1 MADKDKTRGYDFDNI
16 DPQTAAV
23 VGSVRVPTEHET
35 VEHNMTNHAPLHS
48 GVVETF
54 EGLRRTAKLFAHQ
67 IVDVCP
73 PSEERRHALAN
84 AEQALMWA
92 VASVARNQS

>member
-1 MADKDKTRGYDFDNI
+1 MDRDY
-16 DPQTAAV
+16 
-23 VGSVRVPTEHET
+23 ET
-35 VEHNMTNHAPLHS
+35 VAVNMAEKMPYRRSDHEVVDHNMTNHAPAHP

-54 EGLRRTAKLFAHQ
+54 EGLRRAAKLFAHQ

-73 PSEERRHALAN
+73 DSRERSLALTN

-92 VASVARNQS
+92 VASIARNQ

>member
-1 MADKDKTRGYDFDNI
+1 MPNHDFEN
-16 DPQTAAV
+16 AAEKS
-23 VGSVRVPTEHET
+23 VGMVAGHRYLTDHEQ
-35 VEHNMTNHAPLHS
+35 VDHNMTNHAPAHP
-48 GVVETF
+48 GVVDTF

-73 PSEERRHALAN
+73 DSRERALALTN

-92 VASVARNQS
+92 VASIARNQ